1 MFAHFSQYFNLDPRW
16 QILTTEGQ
24 PYQVQ
29 VEDRREEGPQ
39 ISREAEK
46 TLEAMHSVI
55 DLTHAFSYNATKGLV
70 YFTAFNI
77 VCYHFTGWISGIAT
91 MYAIT
96 IVIFGW
102 TSYEFSKLEAG
113 SFQLKATFVLIVG
126 SRREPNHLTWEE
138 IQELP
143 ERQRDHAIR
152 DYHTTT
158 PVLREG
164 QQPSLDIRDGSDR
177 VKMTLVHVQRAIT
190 QIEQLRRSLPILNYY
205 ALPLRTPLKNLSTN
219 LRHIE
224 SHLKLELRA

>member
-1 MFAHFSQYFNLDPRW
+1 MFAYASRYLNLDPRW

-24 PYQVQ
+24 PYQI
-29 VEDRREEGPQ
+29 ENRREAGPE
-39 ISREAEK
+39 ISPEAVK

-70 YFTAFNI
+70 YFTFFNI

-113 SFQLKATFVLIVG
+113 SFQLKATFVRILG
-126 SRREPNHLTWEE
+126 SGREPNHLTWEE
-138 IQELP
+138 ILQLP
-143 ERQRDHAIR
+143 EMERKHAIR

-164 QQPSLDIRDGSDR
+164 QQPSLHLRDGRQR
-177 VKMTLVHVQRAIT
+177 VIKTLEHVSIAIT
-190 QIEQLRRSLPILNYY
+190 QIEHLRCSLPIFNYY
-205 ALPLRTPLKNLSTN
+205 ALPFRTPLKNLSTN
-219 LRHIE
+219 LRGIE
-224 SHLKLELRA
+224 THLKQELRA